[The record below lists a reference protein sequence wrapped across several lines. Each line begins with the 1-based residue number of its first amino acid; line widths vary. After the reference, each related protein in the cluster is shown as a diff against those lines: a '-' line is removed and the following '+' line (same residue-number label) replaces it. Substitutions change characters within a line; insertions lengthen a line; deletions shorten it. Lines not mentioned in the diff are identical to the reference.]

1 MGSWPLA
8 PLYTRPFTHW
18 EADIFCHLKGKYHMV
33 GSSSKKHVV
42 LVLYFVHT
50 RTHIE
55 IQASTKA
62 LI

>member
-1 MGSWPLA
+1 MFPSCSPGQMVLSILV
-8 PLYTRPFTHW
+8 Y
-18 EADIFCHLKGKYHMV
+18 KYHMV

-50 RTHIE
+50 YFVHTRTHIE